1 MLAFVKPAPDTGD
14 GSFLPETA
22 PSVAPEEL
30 RKAMLE
36 FVEALAV
43 ADARRDHLVAA
54 SFSIERSSVLHSE
67 GIQKVPEK

>member
-43 ADARRDHLVAA
+43 ADARRDHLSAID
-54 SFSIERSSVLHSE
+54 SSIGRSAPIDSRHA
-67 GIQKVPEK
+67 QKAFKI

>member
-14 GSFLPETA
+14 GSSLPETA
-22 PSVAPEEL
+22 PSVAPEV

-43 ADARRDHLVAA
+43 ADARRDHFIATGSPVDRCPE
-54 SFSIERSSVLHSE
+54 IDSE
-67 GIQKVPEK
+67 NVQKVPKI